1 MIIKNS
7 ENLLQQLQSGDVK
20 FFINDEKTKVFIPE
34 VPANLDFNKEDVIN
48 ISGKSIL
55 TSKKFQESRVIKFAD
70 GEVLDFDELLLI
82 AGPCS
87 IKDEDSL
94 MAVAKEIKNRGY
106 KFFRAGAFK
115 PRTSPHDFQGHEDEG
130 LQILKRVKEAFGL
143 KIVSEIMDA
152 SDISKFEGIV
162 DIMQVGARNQQNFT
176 LLKALGKTKTPV
188 LLKRGLSSTM
198 EEFILGGE
206 YIVAHGN
213 ENVILCERGIRTY
226 ETKTRNTLDVS
237 VVPVVLSETNLPII
251 VDPSHAVGKRDL
263 VEAAAL
269 ASVGAGALGLIIE
282 ADIDPL
288 LTNTDIDQTVS
299 LDTLDEIV
307 KKAKLIKDVLK

>member
-20 FFINDEKTKVFIPE
+20 FFINDEKTKVFIPD

>member
-20 FFINDEKTKVFIPE
+20 FFINDEKTKVFIPN

-87 IKDEDSL
+87 IKDEESL

>member
-7 ENLLQQLQSGDVK
+7 EKLLQQLQSGDVK
-20 FFINDEKTKVFIPE
+20 FFINDEKTKVFIPD